1 MITVILPSKIAAKLV
16 LLPVRMAPSKVLP
29 ALSSSLMRSLVIIL
43 ASTPIP
49 MERITPAM
57 PGKVRVKLGTKLKK
71 PETQARDKATCPS
84 RAMQATKPGTL
95 YTININRQTSTK
107 AIAPA
112 KAIAFRAEAPRVGLM
127 VLRFVV
133 SSLKG
138 KAPA

>member
-1 MITVILPSKIAAKLV
+1 
-16 LLPVRMAPSKVLP
+16 
-29 ALSSSLMRSLVIIL
+29 
-43 ASTPIP
+43 

-107 AIAPA
+107 SDRAA
-112 KAIAFRAEAPRVGLM
+112 KANRVQGGSTQGR
-127 VLRFVV
+127 VNGFLRFVV
-133 SSLKG
+133 FQFKG
-138 KAPA
+138 QGAA